1 VSGETTTTA
10 TATVLAADLSEEKRK
25 TEEGQRDAELGA
37 GADEAAV
44 RRADRQGP
52 RDEGGDSRTGGSGAR
67 YLESFGVFRVFFF
80 LNTGQT

>member
-1 VSGETTTTA
+1 
-10 TATVLAADLSEEKRK
+10 
-25 TEEGQRDAELGA
+25 
-37 GADEAAV
+37 V

-80 LNTGQT
+80 KIRAKPEY